1 MRPLPGSRRTRV
13 AVLRT
18 ELGSIVREQCSIIKI
33 KTVPFKKKKM
43 QMYSKSLNLNNFLVP
58 C

>member
-1 MRPLPGSRRTRV
+1 M
-13 AVLRT
+13 
-18 ELGSIVREQCSIIKI
+18 LGFIIGEQCSIVKI

-43 QMYSKSLNLNNFLVP
+43 QMYSKSLNLNHFLVP